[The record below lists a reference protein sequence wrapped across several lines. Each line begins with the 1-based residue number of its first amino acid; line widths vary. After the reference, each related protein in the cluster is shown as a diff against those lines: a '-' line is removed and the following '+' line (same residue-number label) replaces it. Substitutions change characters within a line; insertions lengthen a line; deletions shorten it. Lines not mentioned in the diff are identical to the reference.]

1 MLSNFGNV
9 AIAAAVLAV
18 VGGVAGYFFALAM
31 AGQGRKG
38 MLANS
43 ATLAG
48 VLVLVFGFFSLALAL
63 PVAVKLT
70 IAGLIAWFGLALFL
84 PSVLVAVD
92 GEAQKRVVRTAEASA
107 EALLNCFNDVSGG
120 KDVIKEHDLHEALKT
135 KGIYSHAEKCAIKDV
150 LAHMDQAGHL
160 VDTLRRKVLL
170 PVPMSKVQV
179 LPTVQVIEVYHITR
193 DDLRNYAAKRRSA
206 W

>member
-9 AIAAAVLAV
+9 AIAAAILAA
-18 VGGVAGYFFALAM
+18 VGGLAGYFFALSM

-38 MLANS
+38 MFANS

-48 VLVLVFGFFSLALAL
+48 VLVLVFGMFSLALAL
-63 PVAVKLT
+63 PMAVKLT
-70 IAGLIAWFGLALFL
+70 IAGLIAWFGLALFV
-84 PSVLVAVD
+84 PALVVAFD
-92 GEAQKRVVRTAEASA
+92 GEAKNRVVKTAEASA
-107 EALLNCFNDVSGG
+107 EALLHSFNQISGG
-120 KDVIKEHDLHEALKT
+120 KDVIKEHDLHVALKT
-135 KGIYSHAEKCAIKDV
+135 KGIYTREEKRAIKDV

-160 VDTLRRKVLL
+160 VDTLRRPVLM

-179 LPTVQVIEVYHITR
+179 LPTMQVFEVYHITR

>member
-9 AIAAAVLAV
+9 AIAAAILAV
-18 VGGVAGYFFALAM
+18 VGGTAGYFFALSM
-31 AGQGRKG
+31 ADQGRKG
-38 MLANS
+38 MFANS

-48 VLVLVFGFFSLALAL
+48 VLVLVFGMFSLALAL
-63 PVAVKLT
+63 PMAVKLT

-84 PSVLVAVD
+84 PSVLVAFD
-92 GEAQKRVVRTAEASA
+92 GEAQNRVVKTAEASA
-107 EALLNCFNDVSGG
+107 EALLICFNEISGG

-135 KGIYSHAEKCAIKDV
+135 KGVYTSAEKRAMKDV
-150 LAHMDQAGHL
+150 LAHMEQAGHL

-170 PVPMSKVQV
+170 PIPMSKVQV

-193 DDLRNYAAKRRSA
+193 DDLRNYAAKRLAS

>member
-107 EALLNCFNDVSGG
+107 EALLSRM
-120 KDVIKEHDLHEALKT
+120 EARVETL
-135 KGIYSHAEKCAIKDV
+135 CA
-150 LAHMDQAGHL
+150 Q
-160 VDTLRRKVLL
+160 
-170 PVPMSKVQV
+170 
-179 LPTVQVIEVYHITR
+179 R
-193 DDLRNYAAKRRSA
+193 DALRSA
-206 W
+206 EPHHNKCRVLGGRRW

>member
-9 AIAAAVLAV
+9 AIAAAILAA
-18 VGGVAGYFFALAM
+18 VGGLAGYFFALSM

-48 VLVLVFGFFSLALAL
+48 VIVLVFGFFSLALAL
-63 PVAVKLT
+63 PMAVKLT

-84 PSVLVAVD
+84 PSVIVALD
-92 GEAQKRVVRTAEASA
+92 GEARNTVVKNAACHAEV
-107 EALLNCFNDVSGG
+107 LLICFNEISGG

-135 KGIYSHAEKCAIKDV
+135 KGIYNNAEKRAIKDV
-150 LAHMDQAGHL
+150 LAHMEQAGHL

-193 DDLRNYAAKRRSA
+193 DDLRNYAAKRQAA